1 MEIVSQYTFD
11 RKIDYLERTIKYLE
25 NPHNEFNPERYY
37 KGSLTL
43 KPIAA
48 ELNCSD
54 AEHRMYEDKE
64 AFKRL
69 SKSFIEN
76 MRKHIIDEYKRFLA
90 NIEDLKT
97 LYAFYEDQKNNG
109 STTENS

>member
-1 MEIVSQYTFD
+1 MVMVSQYTFD

-43 KPIAA
+43 TPIAA
-48 ELNCSD
+48 ELTCSD
-54 AEHRMYEDKE
+54 ADHRIYEDKE

-76 MRKHIIDEYKRFLA
+76 MRKHVIDEYKSTLA
-90 NIEDLKT
+90 NIEDLKR
-97 LYAFYEDQKNNG
+97 LYAFYENQKNNG
-109 STTENS
+109 STTEST

>member
-1 MEIVSQYTFD
+1 MEINRRSFD

-54 AEHRMYEDKE
+54 ADHRIYEDKE

-69 SKSFIEN
+69 SKSFIES
-76 MRKHIIDEYKRFLA
+76 MRKHIIYELKEHLA
-90 NIEDLKT
+90 TAEELKVV
-97 LYAFYEDQKNNG
+97 YGVYSQHNNNG
-109 STTENS
+109 STTENT

>member
-1 MEIVSQYTFD
+1 MEIVSQYSFD

-48 ELNCSD
+48 ELNCSNAD
-54 AEHRMYEDKE
+54 HRIYEDKE

-69 SKSFIEN
+69 SKSFIES
-76 MRKHIIDEYKRFLA
+76 MRKHIIDELKLFLA
-90 NIEDLKT
+90 KFKELKT
-97 LYAFYEDQKNNG
+97 LYSFYEDQNNNG
-109 STTENS
+109 STTENT

>member
-48 ELNCSD
+48 ELNCSHAD
-54 AEHRMYEDKE
+54 HRIYEDKE

-69 SKSFIEN
+69 SKSFIES
-76 MRKHIIDEYKRFLA
+76 MRKHIIDEFKELLA
-90 NIEDLKT
+90 TTEELKVV
-97 LYAFYEDQKNNG
+97 YGVYGQHNSNG

>member
-1 MEIVSQYTFD
+1 
-11 RKIDYLERTIKYLE
+11 
-25 NPHNEFNPERYY
+25 PERYY
-37 KGSLTL
+37 KGSLIL
-43 KPIAA
+43 APIHA
-48 ELNCSD
+48 ELNCSY
-54 AEHRMYEDKE
+54 AEHRIYEDKE

-76 MRKHIIDEYKRFLA
+76 MRKHVIDEYKRYLKA
-90 NIEDLKT
+90 NEEVST